1 MVALALTAASAGL
14 AASRPKTAPAAK
26 NLWNIGTLRAP
37 LICSARNATQ
47 AICQTNSRL
56 GGQHRRCYAPAMH
69 LPPLPEWAPH
79 EAVWIGFPS
88 DPELWLGDLKPA
100 EREVAAFAQAVHA
113 GGKGEQVWMVAA
125 HEGAAESARELC
137 PFAQV
142 IVEPF
147 GDIWLRDTG
156 PIVLGSGKDR
166 RAQGFGFNGWGGK
179 YDLEGDQD
187 VGERLARR
195 AGLPFAKADWVLEG
209 GAIDGDG
216 SGTVL
221 TTEQCLLNPNRNSL
235 TREEV
240 EQRLLDDLGFERVVW
255 FGSGLLN
262 DHTDGH
268 IDNLARFIAPG
279 RVAIPNRDPDDPND
293 AVYRDAARR
302 LRETRLDVVTLPT
315 PGRVADEDGDVI
327 PASYM
332 NFYIGNAVVVVP
344 QYGAANDRAAVDVVQ
359 ALFPDRVA
367 IGIRADHIL
376 TGGGSFHCISQQV
389 PA

>member
-1 MVALALTAASAGL
+1 MT
-14 AASRPKTAPAAK
+14 R
-26 NLWNIGTLRAP
+26 
-37 LICSARNATQ
+37 
-47 AICQTNSRL
+47 
-56 GGQHRRCYAPAMH
+56 
-69 LPPLPEWAPH
+69 PPLPEWAPH

-88 DPELWLGDLKPA
+88 DPGLWLGDLKPA
-100 EREVAAFAQAVHA
+100 EHEVAGFAEAVHA
-113 GGKGEQVWMVAA
+113 GGRGEQVRLVAA
-125 HEGAAESARELC
+125 HDGAAASARNLA
-137 PFAQV
+137 PFAEV

-156 PIVLGSGKDR
+156 PIVLGSGPSR

-179 YDLEGDQD
+179 YELEGDQEI
-187 VGERLARR
+187 GERLAE
-195 AGLPFAKADWVLEG
+195 AACLPFAKADWILEG

-235 TREEV
+235 TRKET

-255 FGSGLLN
+255 FGSGLMN

-268 IDNLARFIAPG
+268 VDNLARFVAPG
-279 RVAIPNRDPDDPND
+279 RVAIPTAATDDPNE
-293 AVYRDAARR
+293 AVYKDAARR
-302 LRETRLDVVTLPT
+302 LGDAHLDIVTLPS
-315 PGRVADEDGDVI
+315 PGRITDEDGEII

-332 NFYIGNAVVVVP
+332 NFYIGNAAVVVP
-344 QYGAANDRAAVDVVQ
+344 QYGASNDRAAVDVVQ

-367 IGIRADHIL
+367 IGLRADHIL

>member
-1 MVALALTAASAGL
+1 MKSP
-14 AASRPKTAPAAK
+14 PK
-26 NLWNIGTLRAP
+26 
-37 LICSARNATQ
+37 
-47 AICQTNSRL
+47 
-56 GGQHRRCYAPAMH
+56 
-69 LPPLPEWAPH
+69 PPLPEWAPH

-100 EREVAAFAQAVHA
+100 EREVAAFAEAIWK
-113 GGKGEQVWMVAA
+113 GGSGEKVRLVAA
-125 HEGAAESARELC
+125 HEGAAESARELA
-137 PFAQV
+137 PFAEV
-142 IVEPF
+142 VVEPF

-156 PIVLGSGKDR
+156 PIVLGTGSER
-166 RAQGFGFNGWGGK
+166 RAQGFRFNGWGGK
-179 YDLEGDQD
+179 YDLEGDQSI
-187 VGERLARR
+187 GERLAASSELDFCR
-195 AGLPFAKADWVLEG
+195 ADWILEG

-216 SGTVL
+216 SGTVI
-221 TTEQCLLNPNRNSL
+221 TTEQCLLNPNRNNL

-240 EQRLLDDLGFERVVW
+240 EERLRRDLGFERVVW
-255 FGSGLLN
+255 LGSGLLN

-268 IDNLARFIAPG
+268 VDNLARFVAPG
-279 RVAIPNRDPDDPND
+279 RIAIPTPASNDPNE

-302 LRETRLDVVTLPT
+302 LRSSGLDIVTLPSA
-315 PGRVADEDGDVI
+315 GRVLDEDGDVI

-344 QYGAANDRAAVDVVQ
+344 QYGAANDRPAVEVVQ

-367 IGIRADHIL
+367 IGLRADHIL